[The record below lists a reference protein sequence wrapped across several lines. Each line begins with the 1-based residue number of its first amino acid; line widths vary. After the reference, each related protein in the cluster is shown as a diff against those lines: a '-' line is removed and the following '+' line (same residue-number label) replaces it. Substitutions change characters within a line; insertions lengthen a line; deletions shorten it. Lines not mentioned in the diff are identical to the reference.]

1 MKKIHFAFCLLL
13 ILCGKQNI
21 AFTNPTAEV
30 YAGVDLV
37 SFEAI
42 INFNKVDIKWVTKTE
57 DVNAL
62 FIIEKSKDGKSFEEV
77 MRVTGAGKGNFYMEY
92 FDADYNPSEGISYYR
107 LKQANETGEEVL
119 HNIIA
124 VNYFKPAELPSSPEI
139 SVTQSP
145 KGSNSEFN
153 LLLKGFE
160 GKEVLVVLRN
170 KGGEEFFSKVFLS
183 ATSHD
188 LVGLDP
194 DKAVPP
200 GEYLVTASVNNKIY
214 SKKIKV
220 R

>member
-1 MKKIHFAFCLLL
+1 MRKIQLAFCLLL

-21 AFTNPTAEV
+21 AFTNPTTEV

-62 FIIEKSKDGKSFEEV
+62 FVIEKSKDGVNFEEV
-77 MRVTGAGKGNFYMEY
+77 MRVTGAGKGNLYMEY
-92 FDADYNPSEGISYYR
+92 FDADYKPSEGISYYR
-107 LKQANETGEEVL
+107 LKQSNETGEEVL

-124 VNYFKPAELPSSPEI
+124 VNYFKPEEIPTSPEI
-139 SVTQSP
+139 VVSKSP

-153 LLLKGFE
+153 MLLKGFE

-170 KGGEEFFSKVFLS
+170 KKGDEFFSKVFLS
-183 ATSHD
+183 STSHD
-188 LVGLDP
+188 LIGIDP
-194 DKAVPP
+194 DKTIPS
-200 GEYLVTASVNNKIY
+200 GDYLITASVNNKIY
-214 SKKIKV
+214 SKRIKV